1 LLVSAQFGIADRDEL
16 IVIGITPRMIDR
28 RVQAGRLHVIHR
40 GVYAVGHTRLSR
52 EARWLAAVKACGEG
66 AVLSHRSAAA
76 LWGLRRHDGRPEI
89 TTRHAH
95 RRGRLLVAR
104 RSVLGADEITVH
116 RAIPTTTPE
125 RTLIDLGTVLRPH
138 QLDRAVR
145 EAEYLR
151 LVDFAELARLLDRH
165 RGRRGTAHLRSAI
178 AAAAKSMAATRSDL
192 EDRFRTLVLAANL
205 PTPLFNQTLDL
216 NATTTIEVDVVWPD
230 HKVIVELDGYAAHAT
245 RDAFVRD
252 RRRDRAALAAGFVV
266 MRFTSVDTDGSAIAE
281 LQRLLSART
290 PRRSGRLRSFV
301 RLG

>member
-1 LLVSAQFGIADRDEL
+1 LAPSSGRISWTGPFAKRSTCGSSTSPSSRGCSID
-16 IVIGITPRMIDR
+16 IGD
-28 RVQAGRLHVIHR
+28 
-40 GVYAVGHTRLSR
+40 
-52 EARWLAAVKACGEG
+52 G
-66 AVLSHRSAAA
+66 A
-76 LWGLRRHDGRPEI
+76 
-89 TTRHAH
+89 
-95 RRGRLLVAR
+95 AR
-104 RSVLGADEITVH
+104 RICAARSQPRLNRWPQPGPTWKTV
-116 RAIPTTTPE
+116 
-125 RTLIDLGTVLRPH
+125 
-138 QLDRAVR
+138 
-145 EAEYLR
+145 
-151 LVDFAELARLLDRH
+151 
-165 RGRRGTAHLRSAI
+165 
-178 AAAAKSMAATRSDL
+178 
-192 EDRFRTLVLAANL
+192 FRTLVLAANL